1 MSKSTWSCVEPCF
14 RPQLII
20 EQLREGYWL
29 ECPDVNRDAKPDLVG
44 YGLGMGEIYWYR
56 NPDWSR
62 FLIAN
67 KVKEPVGMDYADIT
81 GNGHPDVVI
90 CYQLYGEKGTIVDPD
105 PEGGKIDWLENPG
118 NPNNGTHR
126 WERRYIGRTV
136 GMHRLRVG
144 HFTQKKHWEVVG
156 MPIVA
161 VEGVHAVLPVVLFT
175 QPDDLYS
182 AKEWPCTTIDYSS
195 FRFVHGL
202 EKKAGLIP
210 GSDLESLLLA
220 GEEGVTWLYYDEPGQ
235 QWRKVPIGIGELTQ
249 FERTGFKGS
258 GDVSVGRIG
267 DDPFA
272 YVVAVEPFHGNT
284 VSVYCKDGDG
294 HPGEVH
300 WRRVVLDVYG
310 NPDEK
315 GEGTAHH
322 VVCADF
328 DQDGDDEFLVAL
340 RGPEP
345 WQGVFYY
352 KAIDARKAIFTKW
365 RVSSESAARIAVAD
379 FTGNGTLDFATIGYS
394 VEHYYQAKEPK
405 IMLFQ
410 NDMP

>member
-1 MSKSTWSCVEPCF
+1 
-14 RPQLII
+14 
-20 EQLREGYWL
+20 
-29 ECPDVNRDAKPDLVG
+29 
-44 YGLGMGEIYWYR
+44 
-56 NPDWSR
+56 
-62 FLIAN
+62 
-67 KVKEPVGMDYADIT
+67 
-81 GNGHPDVVI
+81 
-90 CYQLYGEKGTIVDPD
+90 
-105 PEGGKIDWLENPG
+105 
-118 NPNNGTHR
+118 
-126 WERRYIGRTV
+126 
-136 GMHRLRVG
+136 MHRLRVG
-144 HFTQKKHWEVVG
+144 HFMQKKHWEVVG

-182 AKEWPCTTIDYSS
+182 AKEWSCTTIDYSS

-220 GEEGVTWLYYDEPGQ
+220 GEEGVTWLYYDEPCQ

-310 NPDEK
+310 DPNEK

-328 DQDGDDEFLVAL
+328 DQDA
-340 RGPEP
+340 RTSSWSPCASEP

-379 FTGNGTLDFATIGYS
+379 FTGNGKPRFR
-394 VEHYYQAKEPK
+394 HHR
-405 IMLFQ
+405 LFGRALLPGKGTEDHVVPQ
-410 NDMP
+410 RYALTGSRRSRP